1 MTEYRDHHA
10 TIFVTPDVAGPLEA
24 MRREWDPDMAAVV
37 AAHVTLVYPHEAPDF
52 ELLVSRLHGQAL
64 TTAPFRLRLGGLGCF
79 DRPEGGVYVDV
90 KDIDGG
96 YKRLRDQLLFA
107 PLRPTT
113 FPPHVTIAHPRTARR
128 LRELWESSSY
138 KRSNAEF
145 TVREIAITAFDG
157 IRWETLQRFPLTGRR
172 AGPR

>member
-10 TIFVTPDVAGPLEA
+10 MIFVTPDAAGPLES
-24 MRREWDPDMAAVV
+24 MRREWDPDMAAVI
-37 AAHVTLVYPHEAPDF
+37 AAHVTLVYPHEAPDVD
-52 ELLVSRLHGQAL
+52 LLVSRLRGRAL

-90 KDIDGG
+90 KDIDGA
-96 YKRLRDQLLFA
+96 YKRLRDQLLFP
-107 PLRPTT
+107 PLRPFT
-113 FPPHVTIAHPRTARR
+113 FPPHVTIAHPRTSRR

-138 KRSNAEF
+138 RRSNAEF

-157 IRWETLQRFPLTGRR
+157 LRWETLQRVPLTGRR
-172 AGPR
+172 AGSQ

>member
-10 TIFVTPDVAGPLEA
+10 TIFVPPEVSGPLES
-24 MRREWDPDMAAVV
+24 MRREWDPDMAAVI

-52 ELLVSRLHGQAL
+52 DLLESRLRGRAL

-90 KDIDGG
+90 KDIDGA

-107 PLRPTT
+107 PLRPFT
-113 FPPHVTIAHPRTARR
+113 FPPHVTIAHPRTSRR

-138 KRSNAEF
+138 RRSNAEF

-157 IRWETLQRFPLTGRR
+157 LRWETLQQVPLTGRR